1 MEGPHE
7 ETLNIVI
14 NKCTSLRMY
23 VFLLSSYIREK
34 QGKYS
39 NIDHVLMFS
48 IETLKKKT
56 VFFFSQNQF
65 LSCEG
70 SMHLTTL
77 KWIENDVPEQ
87 VNQKWNKLDSVTR

>member
-1 MEGPHE
+1 MSLVFNKSSNDTITVFWRVMEGPHE

-48 IETLKKKT
+48 IETLKNKQFSSFYKT
-56 VFFFSQNQF
+56 SFYLVKEA
-65 LSCEG
+65 C
-70 SMHLTTL
+70 
-77 KWIENDVPEQ
+77 I
-87 VNQKWNKLDSVTR
+87 

>member
-1 MEGPHE
+1 MSLVFNKSSNDTITVFWRVMEGPHE

-77 KWIENDVPEQ
+77 K
-87 VNQKWNKLDSVTR
+87 